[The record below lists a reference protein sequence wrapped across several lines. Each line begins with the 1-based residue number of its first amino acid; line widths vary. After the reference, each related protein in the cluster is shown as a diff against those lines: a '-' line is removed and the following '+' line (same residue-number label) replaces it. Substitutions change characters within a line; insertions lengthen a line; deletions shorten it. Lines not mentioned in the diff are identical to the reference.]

1 MGLPMRLLRAS
12 VLLIVTA
19 IHLTAARVDAALP
32 PETIRVTNYR
42 DGDTVRFP
50 VPLLRGEL
58 GKDDSI
64 AVENASRTPAYRAE
78 GLVHEGRFKI
88 LCELAPGTNRIRL
101 KSKTAEAILV
111 LNYAPQTNPYFVRAI
126 YMTDKSGNTDYQ
138 TPRADDPQNCQAKI
152 ATAMTLMQTFTAERM
167 HELGFGRQT
176 FNLERDAA
184 GQVKVHVV
192 KGAKDAEEY
201 YKLDD
206 QLWYLRVSGELAKEF
221 PTRMAKNV
229 VIAAYTRFDPKTG
242 KMLGHTALGG
252 GGQGLF
258 GSGDL
263 FTWPDR
269 IETAQAG
276 FMNTTPID
284 PKAIMSDSI
293 GRHTYWGAA
302 STTIGATLHE
312 MGHAFGLPHTT
323 DRLDIMTR
331 GFDRFN
337 RAFTFVDPPSAA
349 NKKSIVF
356 TETDVAAFMP
366 VSAAHLVTSPW
377 FTLDGP
383 APAGPNK
390 VTVVF
395 RKADET
401 IVATSPQ
408 GIRYIGGRKKG
419 DMQLFAAPPPGQPAP
434 TEFATPIEPFRT
446 KLGDGGTLVVI
457 DGVGHRREVRMS
469 ELAAGKEE

>member
-1 MGLPMRLLRAS
+1 MRSARAFAMLL
-12 VLLIVTA
+12 
-19 IHLTAARVDAALP
+19 LTATVFGAIRAEAAET
-32 PETIRVTNYR
+32 PETIRVTNFR

-50 VPLLRGEL
+50 VPLLKGEL

-64 AVENASRTPAYRAE
+64 AVENASPTPAFRAD
-78 GLVHEGRFKI
+78 GLVRDGRFKI

-101 KSKTAEAILV
+101 KSKNAETILV

-126 YMTDKSGNTDYQ
+126 YMTDKSGNTEYQ
-138 TPRADDPQNCQAKI
+138 STRPDDPQNYQAKI
-152 ATAMTLMQTFTAERM
+152 ATALTLMQTFTAERM

-176 FNLERDAA
+176 FNLETDAA
-184 GQVKVHVV
+184 GRVKVHVF
-192 KGAKDAEEY
+192 KGSRDAEDY
-201 YKLDD
+201 YKLND
-206 QLWYLRVSGELAKEF
+206 QLWYVRVAAELDKEF
-221 PTRMAKNV
+221 PTRKAKNV

-263 FTWPDR
+263 FTWPDS
-269 IETAQAG
+269 IETAQAA
-276 FMNTTPID
+276 FMNTTRID

-331 GFDRFN
+331 GFDHFN
-337 RAFTFVDPPSAA
+337 RAFTFVDAPSAA
-349 NKKSIVF
+349 NKKPIEF
-356 TETDVAAFMP
+356 GENDVAAFMP
-366 VSAAHLVTSPW
+366 VSAAALVTSPW

-383 APAGPNK
+383 PPTSPNK
-390 VTVVF
+390 IAVVL
-395 RKADET
+395 RKKDEM

-408 GIRYIGGRKKG
+408 GIRYIGGSKKG
-419 DMQLFAAPPPGQPAP
+419 EMQHFAAPPPGQPAP
-434 TEFATPIEPFRT
+434 TTFATQVEPFR
-446 KLGDGGTLVVI
+446 KKIGDAGTLVVL
-457 DGVGHRREVRMS
+457 DGVGHRHQVRLS
-469 ELAAGKEE
+469 ELTAAKEE